1 MNYNELTKEYVH
13 GIMVVTQIY
22 GLIYLY
28 TGSRCIQTQNKRK
41 QWIFVEMDV
50 YPNILFVARYK
61 SGPT

>member
-41 QWIFVEMDV
+41 Q
-50 YPNILFVARYK
+50 
-61 SGPT
+61 